1 MLPRLLSNS
10 LTETARLHP
19 ISLSIHH
26 RLQPLSYA
34 EMTLPATD
42 PEIGPR
48 QLIELFGP
56 DGSLGVFRVTAVTA
70 DHAAQTQHVTLDHAF
85 ATLADSIAP
94 GGEAVTYAG
103 TVRQVLEHLLSH
115 QNGYPRWVLGQC
127 DAPGDY
133 QIVYQYGYE
142 NLMTALL
149 RVAQTLP
156 EGYAWQFE
164 MGPSW
169 VLHLVKLPTEAQCEA
184 RLTRN
189 LRSAEVTVDTSDL
202 CTRVYPFGGVVDDVR
217 IDLTSRLGVAY
228 VDSDTVNKW
237 GVISRTFTEPKIDNA
252 PLLEQIAR
260 RYLEQRK
267 DPITSVRLSALA
279 LSEATGEPL
288 DRFSPGMLCRLPL
301 PEQGIALAERIVEVE
316 YPDLVS
322 RPTEAILTLANRLPA
337 AEDELNALLRENT
350 YQILAGSGGY
360 MTTTLSYSG
369 YGCTDQPDVKRLNI
383 TEDFVVIDS
392 VILTITLPY
401 RIPTIWVRVDGVL
414 LPGSIQS
421 SSGITRSIN
430 ITDYLTRDAGNA
442 ILRGEHTF
450 AIAPARDSDVYYEAT
465 VRIVALMKST
475 AV

>member
-1 MLPRLLSNS
+1 MLPRLLSPS

-42 PEIGPR
+42 VQIEPR

-56 DGSLGVFRVTAVTA
+56 DGSLGVYRVTAVSA
-70 DHAAQTQHVTLDHAF
+70 DHVDQTQRLALDHAF
-85 ATLADSIAP
+85 ATLSDDVAP
-94 GGEAVTYAG
+94 GSEAVTFAG
-103 TVRQVLEHLLSH
+103 TVRQVLEHLLTH
-115 QNGYPRWVLGQC
+115 QNGTPRWTLGQC

-164 MGPSW
+164 MGSAW
-169 VLHLVKLPTEAQCEA
+169 VLHLVRLPTEAQCEA

-189 LRSAEVTVDTSDL
+189 LRAAQVTVDTSDL

-217 IDLTSRLGVAY
+217 IDLTSRLGVPY
-228 VDSDTVNKW
+228 VDGDTVGKW

-260 RYLEQRK
+260 RYLEQRQ
-267 DPITSVRLSALA
+267 DPVTSVRLSALA
-279 LSEATGEPL
+279 LSEATGETL
-288 DRFSPGMLCRLPL
+288 DRFAPGYLCRLPL
-301 PEQGIALAERIVEVE
+301 PEQGIALSERIVEVE

-337 AEDELNALLRENT
+337 AEDELNSLLRENT

-360 MTTTLSYSG
+360 MTTTMLYSG
-369 YGCTDQPDVKRLNI
+369 SGCTNSPSVKKLVI
-383 TEDFVVIDS
+383 TDEFVVIDS
-392 VILTITLPY
+392 VVLTITLPY
-401 RIPTIWVRVDGVL
+401 SVPTIWVRVDGQL

-421 SSGITRSIN
+421 SSGRVRSLN
-430 ITDYLTRDAGNA
+430 ITSYLSRDAGNA
-442 ILRGEHTF
+442 IAVGEHSF
-450 AIAPARDSDVYYEAT
+450 SIAPARDYNVDYEASI
-465 VRIVALMKST
+465 RIVALMKST